1 MPSLISLRART
12 DALATRNKTRH
23 STRRGGHF
31 PRALRASRFPWMSIA
46 RQERLLWTTL
56 GLAFGAASYVNL
68 RVRPRGAL
76 SGRTRAAKTTRFDA
90 SLRSFPRPPP
100 PPTRPSVASS
110 SLRLLTASP
119 VPSSRSA
126 LFGAPR
132 PRSRTSSPPRRRRS
146 RLFRCAGR
154 SLSLDRRNQRRGLVF
169 PRRAQVSLQTAAS
182 DLTSAPPRP
191 PTRPRA
197 DSLAQADEP
206 VFGATA
212 KNGIRRAWNAG
223 VDRVFGD
230 LVKFLKDRQ
239 L

>member
-1 MPSLISLRART
+1 MPSLISLRAQT
-12 DALATRNKTRH
+12 DALATRNKTRQ

-110 SLRLLTASP
+110 SRRLADRLPRPILSQRSLW
-119 VPSSRSA
+119 SSTSA
-126 LFGAPR
+126 LADKFPSPPPPQPPLPVRR
-132 PRSRTSSPPRRRRS
+132 PIALDRSTDRSRNQQRGLVYFLDALRFPSRRRRLTS
-146 RLFRCAGR
+146 PPPHPAPQLAPAPI
-154 SLSLDRRNQRRGLVF
+154 LS
-169 PRRAQVSLQTAAS
+169 PRR
-182 DLTSAPPRP
+182 TSPCSA
-191 PTRPRA
+191 RPRRTGSDA
-197 DSLAQADEP
+197 R
-206 VFGATA
+206 GT
-212 KNGIRRAWNAG
+212 RAWTASSETSSS
-223 VDRVFGD
+223 F
-230 LVKFLKDRQ
+230 
-239 L
+239 

>member
-46 RQERLLWTTL
+46 RQEHLLWTTL

-110 SLRLLTASP
+110 SRRLADRLPRP
-119 VPSSRSA
+119 VLSQRSLWSSTSA
-126 LFGAPR
+126 LADKFP
-132 PRSRTSSPPRRRRS
+132 SPPPPQPPLPVRRPI
-146 RLFRCAGR
+146 A
-154 SLSLDRRNQRRGLVF
+154 LDRSTDRGTNNAVWFISSTRLGF
-169 PRRAQVSLQTAAS
+169 PP
-182 DLTSAPPRP
+182 D
-191 PTRPRA
+191 
-197 DSLAQADEP
+197 
-206 VFGATA
+206 G
-212 KNGIRRAWNAG
+212 G
-223 VDRVFGD
+223 V
-230 LVKFLKDRQ
+230 
-239 L
+239 

>member
-12 DALATRNKTRH
+12 DALALATRNKTRH

-110 SLRLLTASP
+110 SRRLLTASP

-154 SLSLDRRNQRRGLVF
+154 SLSIDRRNQRRGLVYF
-169 PRRAQVSLQTAAS
+169 LDALRFPSRRRRLTSPPPHPAPQLAPAPILSPRRTSPCSARQRRTGS
-182 DLTSAPPRP
+182 DARGT
-191 PTRPRA
+191 
-197 DSLAQADEP
+197 
-206 VFGATA
+206 
-212 KNGIRRAWNAG
+212 RAWTASSETSSS
-223 VDRVFGD
+223 F
-230 LVKFLKDRQ
+230 
-239 L
+239 

>member
-1 MPSLISLRART
+1 
-12 DALATRNKTRH
+12 
-23 STRRGGHF
+23 
-31 PRALRASRFPWMSIA
+31 MSIA

-110 SLRLLTASP
+110 SRRLADRLPRPILSQRSLW
-119 VPSSRSA
+119 SSTSA
-126 LFGAPR
+126 LADKFPSPPPPQPPLPVRR
-132 PRSRTSSPPRRRRS
+132 PIALDRSTDRSR
-146 RLFRCAGR
+146 
-154 SLSLDRRNQRRGLVF
+154 NQQRGL
-169 PRRAQVSLQTAAS
+169 TAAS